1 MVLVYHILSSLLAEL
16 QKHIVVR
23 VGHEGMSKNGG
34 SIFWIKVQLK
44 FERGFPQFF
53 TNTRLDSTGIWGF
66 LIDSSHSVV
75 EKILE
80 SLLKVIQRL
89 GLCIVPFVTNCRR
102 FQWLDNAAK
111 SCLIISY
118 KVCIMNLVRV
128 LIISEVRVHKVMR
141 SLLNSKSHDSSV
153 DSTLTFSKL
162 NQHRVGT
169 SDSCFNISCQLI
181 GSFECLSDC
190 KWI

>member
-1 MVLVYHILSSLLAEL
+1 MVLVYHILSSFLAKL

-23 VGHEGMSKNGG
+23 VGHEGVCKNGR
-34 SIFWIKVQLK
+34 STFRIKVNLK
-44 FERGFPQFF
+44 FERRFRQFF
-53 TNTRLDSTGIWGF
+53 TNTRLDTTSIRGF

-89 GLCIVPFVTNCRR
+89 GLRIVPLVANCGR
-102 FQWLDNAAK
+102 FHGLDNTAK

-153 DSTLTFSKL
+153 DSTLTFTKL
-162 NQHRVGT
+162 YQHRVGT

-190 KWI
+190 K

>member
-16 QKHIVVR
+16 QKYIVVR
-23 VGHEGMSKNGG
+23 VSHEGVCENRG
-34 SIFWIKVQLK
+34 SNFRIKVH
-44 FERGFPQFF
+44 FESERSFPQFF
-53 TNTRLDSTGIWGF
+53 TNTRLDSTGIRGF
-66 LIDSSHSVV
+66 LIDSSHSVL

-89 GLCIVPFVTNCRR
+89 GLRIVPLVTNGGR
-102 FQWLDNAAK
+102 FQGLDNATK

-141 SLLNSKSHDSSV
+141 SLLNSKSHDSRV
-153 DSTLTFSKL
+153 DSTLTFSEL

-190 KWI
+190 K